1 MKKKEV
7 LRTFNFSDAVLI
19 TKGKEKIAFMKRDAA
34 KFDGFGITNTDLDNL
49 ENSITNFSEGITDIE
64 ALSDQTEVTAIKD
77 AKAEELRVAIRDLMT
92 RVELKFEQGTAKYK
106 KFGTD
111 TLSKQSDAE
120 LLITGKRVVRV
131 ANTLLTEL
139 AEKGVTPAMLTTITT
154 LATEFE
160 ELLIDM
166 KIKIGNRDIM
176 QEERVEQANSIYAT
190 LVSYSTTGRNIWNT
204 NNVAKYNDYVL
215 YNTPSGEDEET
226 PPLQ

>member
-49 ENSITNFSEGITDIE
+49 ENSITDFSEGITDIE

-190 LVSYSTTGRNIWNT
+190 LVSYTTTGRNIWNT

-215 YNTPSGEDEET
+215 YNTPSGEEEIT
-226 PPLQ
+226 PIL

>member
-7 LRTFNFSDAVLI
+7 FRTFNFSDAVLI

-34 KFDGFGITNTDLDNL
+34 KFDGFGITVAAVTTL
-49 ENSITNFSEGITDIE
+49 ENSITAFSDGITDIE

-77 AKAEELRVAIRDLMT
+77 AKADELRVAIRDLMT

-111 TLSKQSDAE
+111 ILSKQSDAE

-154 LATEFE
+154 LSTDFE

-166 KIKIGNRDIM
+166 KIKIGDRDII
-176 QEERVEQANSIYAT
+176 QEERVELANSIYAT
-190 LVSYSTTGRNIWNT
+190 LVSYTTTGRNIWNT
-204 NNVAKYNDYVL
+204 SNAAKYNDYVL
-215 YNTPSGEDEET
+215 YNTPSGEDEGT

>member
-7 LRTFNFSDAVLI
+7 FRTFNFSDAVLI
-19 TKGKEKIAFMKRDAA
+19 TKGKEKIAFMKRDAT
-34 KFDGFGITNTDLDNL
+34 KFAGFGITNTDLDNL
-49 ENSITNFSEGITDIE
+49 ENSITAFSEGITDIE

-77 AKAEELRVAIRDLMT
+77 AKAEEMRVAIRDLMT

-131 ANTLLTEL
+131 ANTLITEL
-139 AEKGVTPAMLTTITT
+139 AEKGVTPAMLTTITSLST
-154 LATEFE
+154 DFE

-166 KIKIGNRDIM
+166 KIKIGDRDII

-190 LVSYSTTGRNIWNT
+190 LVSYTTTGRNI
-204 NNVAKYNDYVL
+204 
-215 YNTPSGEDEET
+215 
-226 PPLQ
+226 

>member
-7 LRTFNFSDAVLI
+7 FRTFNFSDAVLI

-34 KFDGFGITNTDLDNL
+34 KFDGFGITVAAVTTL
-49 ENSITNFSEGITDIE
+49 ENSITAFSDGITDIE

-111 TLSKQSDAE
+111 ILSKQSDAE

-154 LATEFE
+154 LSTDFE

-166 KIKIGNRDIM
+166 KIKIGDRDII
-176 QEERVEQANSIYAT
+176 QEERVELANSIYAT
-190 LVSYSTTGRNIWNT
+190 LVSYTTTGRNIWNT
-204 NNVAKYNDYVL
+204 SNAAKYNDYVL
-215 YNTPSGEDEET
+215 YNTPSGEDEGT